1 MTTRTLVFLAAGLEA
16 ATGVLLVAN
25 PGFVVHLLIGAS
37 LSGGGAAVGR
47 VCGLGLLS
55 LGMSAWPSGKIVSA
69 QATWCLFTYNL
80 LSALYIGYLG
90 ARGGFAGYL
99 LWPACFLH
107 GLTALLLTGHVY
119 GTVRRKWLEN
129 YQ

>member
-1 MTTRTLVFLAAGLEA
+1 VTTKTLVFLAAGLEA

-25 PGFVVHLLIGAS
+25 PGFVAHLLIGAN
-37 LSGGGAAVGR
+37 LSAGGTAVGR

-55 LGMSAWPSGKIVSA
+55 LGISACPSGKIVST
-69 QATWCLFTYNL
+69 QATSGLFTYNL

-90 ARGGFAGYL
+90 AHGSFAGLL

-107 GLTALLLTGHVY
+107 GLLALLLMVPAY
-119 GTVRRKWLEN
+119 GAVRRKWRPHWA
-129 YQ
+129 

>member
-25 PGFVVHLLIGAS
+25 PGFVVHLLIGAN
-37 LSGGGAAVGR
+37 LSAGGAAVGR
-47 VCGLGLLS
+47 VCGLGLLA
-55 LGMSAWPSGKIVSA
+55 LGMSAWPSGKVVSA
-69 QATWCLFTYNL
+69 QATSGLLTYNL

-90 ARGGFAGYL
+90 ARGSFAGLL

-107 GLTALLLTGHVY
+107 GLLALLLMVHAY
-119 GTVRRKWLEN
+119 GAVRLKRPA
-129 YQ
+129 